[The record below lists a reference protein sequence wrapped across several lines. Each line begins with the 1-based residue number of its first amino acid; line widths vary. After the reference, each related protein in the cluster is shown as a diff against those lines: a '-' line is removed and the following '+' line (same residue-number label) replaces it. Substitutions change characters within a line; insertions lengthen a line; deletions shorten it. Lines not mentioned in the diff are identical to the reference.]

1 MLAAIIGLLGLISL
15 APPPLASA
23 APGVCRSE
31 FLGEIDLQAA
41 AIPQLQAALD
51 AGALTSRGLLEEYV
65 RRIAEYDSGGA
76 KLNSVRQLNDS
87 ALAQADALDA
97 ERRRTGQR
105 GPLHGIPVL
114 LKDNI
119 GTIDAPTTA
128 GSIALEGSIP
138 LHDAFLTQRL
148 RQAGAIIMGKA
159 NLSEFANWVSL
170 TMPSG
175 YSSLGGQ
182 VLNPYHFGDPS
193 GSSSGSAVAAAM
205 ALATVTV
212 GTETSGSILSPS
224 LANSVVGIKPTV
236 GLVSRAGVIPLAAT
250 FDTPGPITRTVTDAA
265 IVLGAM
271 TGVDPRDPATA
282 ASEGNIPPNADYR
295 PFLRADALRG
305 ARLGVSEADRDSLN
319 PAQQKLWDAALAT
332 LERLGATIVHSDTDT
347 LSATR
352 NAGLVEIAVI
362 PNEFKHYL
370 NRYLAEETVPNL
382 RVKTLTE
389 IIEFNKEHPD
399 KVRYGQNLLQISD
412 LTLGNVDE
420 PTAVASRTTAI
431 EGSRAAIGVAM
442 LVDDLDAILAPENFN
457 VNVGA
462 AALYP
467 SIAVPAGYT
476 DDGTQPFGITFLGPA
491 YSEPMLISFAYAF
504 EQGSAP
510 RIRPNVANRRLC
522 TGRAVA
528 APAVG
533 GTKTSKPE
541 AAPART
547 GLPATGV
554 EDSWATVAAFA
565 CFAIALSGWLRR
577 SA

>member
-1 MLAAIIGLLGLISL
+1 MAAILCSLGLMSIAPPRLAA
-15 APPPLASA
+15 APTAS
-23 APGVCRSE
+23 CRSE
-31 FLGEIDLQAA
+31 FLEGIDLQSVT
-41 AIPQLQAALD
+41 IPELQAALD
-51 AGALTSRGLLEEYV
+51 VGTLTSRGLVEEYI

-76 KLNSVRQLNDS
+76 KLNAVRQLNDN

-97 ERRRTGQR
+97 ERRRTGKR

-138 LHDAFLTQRL
+138 LHDAFLTERL

-250 FDTPGPITRTVTDAA
+250 FDTPGPITRNVTDAA
-265 IVLGAM
+265 VMLGAM
-271 TGVDPRDPATA
+271 TGVDPRDPATT
-282 ASEGNIPPNADYR
+282 ASEANLPPNADYR
-295 PFLRADALRG
+295 PFLRTDGLTG
-305 ARLGVSEADRDSLN
+305 VRLGVSDADRDSLN
-319 PAQQKLWDAALAT
+319 AAQRQLWDNALAT

-347 LSATR
+347 LSVTR

-370 NRYLAEETVPNL
+370 NKYLADETAPDL

-399 KVRYGQNLLQISD
+399 KVKYGQNLLQISD

-420 PTAVASRTTAI
+420 PTAVASRTAAI
-431 EGSRAAIGVAM
+431 EGSRTAIGVAM
-442 LVDDLDAILAPENFN
+442 LADDLDAILTPNNFN
-457 VNVGA
+457 ANIGA

-476 DDGTQPFGITFLGPA
+476 EGGTRPFGITFLGPA
-491 YSEPMLISFAYAF
+491 YSEPTLIAFAYAF
-504 EQGSAP
+504 EQSSAP
-510 RIRPNVANRRLC
+510 RIRPTEVNRALC
-522 TGRAVA
+522 TGPAAA
-528 APAVG
+528 APTVG
-533 GTKTSKPE
+533 GTKTSKPK
-541 AAPART
+541 APAARD

-554 EDSWATVAAFA
+554 GPAWMLALAFA
-565 CFAIALSGWLRR
+565 LFAIAMAGWLRR

>member
-1 MLAAIIGLLGLISL
+1 VLAAIIGAIGLMSL
-15 APPPLASA
+15 SPLTRA
-23 APGVCRSE
+23 AVPQGVCRSD
-31 FLGEIDLQAA
+31 FLTGIDLQAA
-41 AIPQLQAALD
+41 AIPELQAALD
-51 AGALTSRGLLEEYV
+51 GGTLTSRGLVEEYI

-76 KLNSVRQLNDS
+76 KVNAVRHLNDD

-97 ERRRTGQR
+97 ERRRTGKR

-159 NLSEFANWVSL
+159 NLSEFANWVDLS
-170 TMPSG
+170 MPSG

-282 ASEGNIPPNADYR
+282 GSEGNVPPNADYR
-295 PFLRADALRG
+295 PFLRADGLRG
-305 ARLGVSEADRDSLN
+305 ARLGVSDADRDSLN
-319 PAQQKLWDAALAT
+319 PAEQQLWDDALAS

-370 NRYLAEETVPNL
+370 NRYLAEETAPDL

-389 IIEFNKEHPD
+389 IIEFNKQHPD
-399 KVRYGQNLLQISD
+399 EVKYGQNLLQISD

-420 PTAVASRTTAI
+420 PTAVASRTAAI
-431 EGSRAAIGVAM
+431 EGSRAAVGVAM
-442 LVDDLDAILAPENFN
+442 LVDDLDAVLAPNNFN
-457 VNVGA
+457 ANIGA

-476 DDGTQPFGITFLGPA
+476 DGGTQPFGVTFLGPA
-491 YSEPMLISFAYAF
+491 YSEPTLIAFAYAF
-504 EQGSAP
+504 EHGSAP
-510 RIRPNVANRRLC
+510 RVRPTEVNRTLC
-522 TGRAVA
+522 TSRAA
-528 APAVG
+528 GPPAVG

-541 AAPART
+541 VSPARD

-554 EDSWATVAAFA
+554 ENSWMMAS
-565 CFAIALSGWLRR
+565 ALSFFVIAVAGWLRR